1 MDTSLNTERHTSN
14 NRDGKVR
21 PGNTVLLRTPNGDV
35 RCLKAEP
42 DSPLLSLGKLGSFHA
57 SELIDQPYGLTF
69 EIIDKNLAIVPP
81 PALED
86 VEDTDATNELIN
98 DGEYVQLLTLE
109 EIEALKMSGAHGSDI
124 IRKQIEQH
132 TNYSLKTEY
141 SKEKYKKKKTAKY
154 SKTFT
159 VLEPSIFNVCEYWYK
174 KDQSR
179 VRDLRI
185 DTLSQMLNMANVK
198 PAGRY
203 IAVDDASGLLV
214 SGILDRLGGKACS
227 P

>member
-42 DSPLLSLGKLGSFHA
+42 ADSPCVQFHPFVALELNATSSLLSLGKLGSFHA

-86 VEDTDATNELIN
+86 V
-98 DGEYVQLLTLE
+98 GEWFTASLVLHGLTVQRR
-109 EIEALKMSGAHGSDI
+109 GH
-124 IRKQIEQH
+124 
-132 TNYSLKTEY
+132 
-141 SKEKYKKKKTAKY
+141 
-154 SKTFT
+154 
-159 VLEPSIFNVCEYWYK
+159 
-174 KDQSR
+174 
-179 VRDLRI
+179 
-185 DTLSQMLNMANVK
+185 
-198 PAGRY
+198 
-203 IAVDDASGLLV
+203 
-214 SGILDRLGGKACS
+214 
-227 P
+227 

>member
-1 MDTSLNTERHTSN
+1 MLHVTY
-14 NRDGKVR
+14 
-21 PGNTVLLRTPNGDV
+21 PGP
-35 RCLKAEP
+35 
-42 DSPLLSLGKLGSFHA
+42 
-57 SELIDQPYGLTF
+57 Q
-69 EIIDKNLAIVPP
+69 
-81 PALED
+81 
-86 VEDTDATNELIN
+86 
-98 DGEYVQLLTLE
+98 
-109 EIEALKMSGAHGSDI
+109 DI

-132 TNYSLKTEY
+132 ATYSLKTEY
-141 SKEKYKKKKTAKY
+141 SKEKYKKKKAAKFSNVFLLFRSTIYQALCRY

-159 VLEPSIFNVCEYWYK
+159 ALEPSIFNVCEYWFK
-174 KDQSR
+174 KDQRR